1 MCTPATAYTLNIYS
15 WSGSSHGTC
24 LGVTL
29 PSGRTQGLGG
39 HTAVRAAGGAG
50 RAAGAAGRAGLRAGA
65 GQRGVGWR
73 APARGGAQ
81 PDGAPWGGRARFTP
95 RRVWRG
101 RSPSSRL
108 SVRQVHLEQGWSG
121 SATGLSQPPR
131 HTPRASLSMGWG
143 ARLLWYHQQYHLYN
157 TVCIVKP
164 ALMGGVGRVKI
175 ACSMQCYRQH
185 ANPPSHSG
193 AGCPSP
199 ILAWITRG
207 PCC

>member
-50 RAAGAAGRAGLRAGA
+50 RAAGAAGRAGL
-65 GQRGVGWR
+65 
-73 APARGGAQ
+73 
-81 PDGAPWGGRARFTP
+81 RFTP